1 MGGSFSGRDEAQAP
15 VMAAKVLLV
24 DDDRDLREA
33 VAELLRGEGF
43 EPVCAANG
51 KEALDYL
58 VAGERPRLILLDLA
72 MPTMDGERF
81 RVEQLKRPGWD
92 SIPVV
97 LVSSRTD
104 TPYLA
109 RRLHCDYLTK
119 PFDVGALLAAVKRH
133 SLRPEMGS

>member
-1 MGGSFSGRDEAQAP
+1 MD
-15 VMAAKVLLV
+15 AKVLLV

-51 KEALDYL
+51 QEALDYL

-81 RVEQLKRPGWD
+81 RAEQLKRPAWE

-97 LVSSRTD
+97 LVSSRAD
-104 TPYLA
+104 TPDLA
-109 RRLHCDYLTK
+109 RGLHCAYLTK
-119 PFDVGALLAAVKRH
+119 PFDVGALLAAVNRY
-133 SLRPEMGS
+133 SLRPEAQS